1 MRTTVLTVMFA
12 SLFSTAIFAQS
23 RFTVSALTG
32 YTMSAFEDQEDAA
45 GTLPIGVLVG
55 YKAAPNLEVGV
66 ELNHALGGFG
76 FEFDYSGTKITTT
89 FNQTIF
95 GVFGKYHFT
104 ENILKPYAKLGVG
117 YYTGN
122 ADVEY
127 ELNGDK
133 QSSTG
138 DIDSAIGFNL
148 GAGLIQS
155 AKGFFAEFNYHIV
168 TRKVEGESGGM
179 NSWAILI
186 GYKFIR

>member
-133 QSSTG
+133 QSSTS
-138 DIDSAIGFNL
+138 DIDSAIGFSL

-168 TRKVEGESGGM
+168 SRKVEGESGGM

>member
-1 MRTTVLTVMFA
+1 MKTTVFIVMLA
-12 SLFSTAIFAQS
+12 LLFSVATFAQNK
-23 RFTVSALTG
+23 FTVAALTG
-32 YTMSAFEDQEDAA
+32 YTMSAFEDQDDAA
-45 GTLPIGVLVG
+45 GTLPIVVQVG
-55 YKAAPNLEVGV
+55 YKAAPNLEVGA
-66 ELNHALGGFG
+66 EFNYALGGFG
-76 FEFDYSGTKITTT
+76 FEIDYSEAKLTTT

-104 ENILKPYAKLGVG
+104 QNILKPYAKFGVG

-138 DIDSAIGFNL
+138 DIDPAIGFNL

-155 AKGFFAEFNYHIV
+155 AKGFFAEFNYYTV

-179 NSWAILI
+179 NSWAFLV